1 MVAGRHRQ
9 RQTVRFS
16 GLFTGTSPPLD
27 EQPDKMVVGCE
38 AIPAQTG
45 GDPPTPLMGVLWCWP
60 G

>member
-27 EQPDKMVVGCE
+27 EQRDKMIVGWGE
-38 AIPAQTG
+38 VS
-45 GDPPTPLMGVLWCWP
+45 PPRLPLYDLRGT
-60 G
+60 